1 MTKLAVTFACALA
14 LAATAAASAATPS
27 PSPSPKPTPNPYRT
41 LKFGTATLAA
51 GATGNIELVDGWV
64 AVRRDGRGWHACVS
78 FKNHDSRT
86 ASSVLFEF
94 PLMDRNGEVLEKLR
108 FDRRGTFSTGVTFA
122 AGRASKA
129 GRAARIAATMRTAT
143 ERASGWPPSRCSK
156 RDSRP
161 IASCGWIT
169 PTALLG
175 RLPARRSTSCHPERR
190 RAALNVSS

>member
-14 LAATAAASAATPS
+14 LTVTAAAAAATPS

-41 LKFGTATLAA
+41 LKFGTATRAA
-51 GATGNIELVDGWV
+51 SATGNIELVDGWV

-108 FDRRGTFSTGVTFA
+108 FDRRGTFSTGVDIRGWSSLESWQSGSNRGYDENCDGKSLGMA
-122 AGRASKA
+122 AFSLLQ
-129 GRAARIAATMRTAT
+129 ARLATYRVVRVDYSDGTSWTAP
-143 ERASGWPPSRCSK
+143 G
-156 RDSRP
+156 
-161 IASCGWIT
+161 T
-169 PTALLG
+169 P
-175 RLPARRSTSCHPERR
+175 
-190 RAALNVSS
+190 